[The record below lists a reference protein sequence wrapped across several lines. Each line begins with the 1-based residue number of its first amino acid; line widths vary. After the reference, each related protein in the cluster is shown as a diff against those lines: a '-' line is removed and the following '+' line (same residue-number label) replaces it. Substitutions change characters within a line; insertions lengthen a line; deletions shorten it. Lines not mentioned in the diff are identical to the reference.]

1 MPTLAAAKAEAR
13 KASAAGDH
21 GRALFIHG
29 RIAERFPYDHN
40 ARIRVGD
47 TLSALDLRDLAATVY
62 RAAAQFAAK
71 SGHPLPALVACRAL
85 EEITRETDLYGT
97 VASLYSV
104 ESPALGKKA
113 ARLSVDLGGG
123 LSDKDLAPPGESID
137 AIAHNAASS
146 AGRLDGVKFPDSLP
160 RISLLSA
167 LPAEGFVRVVRDA
180 KLVRLRDGAFVFR
193 EGEAGH
199 SLFLVADG
207 QLRVVKGQNQELG
220 RMSEGGVFGE
230 LALLTDAPRTAS
242 VQTVEEADLFE
253 LQREALDAMAASV
266 PGVGDALTRFK
277 RERLLQNVM
286 HTSPLFAPFTPEQRH
301 ELLARFKGLEVDP
314 ETVII
319 RQGERGR
326 GLYVVAVGEFEV
338 VREQDGLDVALAT
351 VGSGGL
357 LGEIALLRDRP
368 ATATVT
374 AKKKSTLLF
383 LEGELFRRLVAAVDE
398 LRAYFDKLAQSRLKD
413 VEILEREEF
422 VQGLDITFE
431 E

>member
-1 MPTLAAAKAEAR
+1 MPTLAAAKSEAR
-13 KASAAGDH
+13 KASASGDLI
-21 GRALFIHG
+21 RALFIYG
-29 RIAERFPYDHN
+29 RIAERFPYDHH

-47 TLSALDLRDLAATVY
+47 TLLALGKRDLAAQVY
-62 RAAAQFAAK
+62 RAAVDFSAK
-71 SGHPLPALVACRAL
+71 SGHPLPALVACRTL
-85 EEITRETDLYGT
+85 EGITGDTDPYDT
-97 VASLYSV
+97 VASLYSAQ
-104 ESPALGKKA
+104 SSALGKKA
-113 ARLSVDLGGG
+113 ARLSVDLGGA
-123 LSDKDLAPPGESID
+123 LSDADLAPRGPAE
-137 AIAHNAASS
+137 AIAAA
-146 AGRLDGVKFPDSLP
+146 AAAAACRADGVKFPESLH

-167 LPAEGFVRVVRDA
+167 LPAEAFARAVRDA
-180 KLVRLRDGAFVFR
+180 KLVRLGDGAFVFR
-193 EGEAGH
+193 EGDAGR

-207 QLRVVKGQNQELG
+207 QLRVVKGRDQELS

-230 LALLTDAPRTAS
+230 LALLSDAPRTAS
-242 VQTVEEADLFE
+242 VQAVDEADLFE
-253 LQREALDAMAASV
+253 LDRDALEAMAAQV
-266 PGVGDALTRFK
+266 PGVGDVLTQFK

-286 HTSPLFAPFTPEQRH
+286 HSSPLFAPFSPEQRH

-326 GLYVVAVGEFEV
+326 GLYVVAMGQFEV

-398 LRAYFDKLAQSRLKD
+398 LRVYFDKLAQSRLKD